1 MRSFRFALAG
11 LLALPLATP
20 AAAQD
25 AGVVG
30 RWGGALEVQALR
42 LRLTLEVTEVGGTR
56 TARFVSVDQGGT
68 AIPATVATTADS
80 VIFEAADI
88 GAAYRAVLVGRDTL
102 RGVWTQGGG
111 SLPLTMVR
119 GADAAMVVRRP
130 QTPQPPF
137 PYRTEEV
144 AIDSDPGVRLA
155 GTLTLPQ
162 GPGPHPAVFL
172 ITGSGAQDRDEQ
184 IFNHRPFQV
193 LADHLSRHGIAVLRV
208 DDRGTAASTGSF
220 AGATSEDFARDAAAA
235 VRFLRA
241 RPEVAADRVGLVGHS
256 EGGMIAP
263 MVASRMPE
271 VAFAVLLAGPGIGG
285 AQLLEMQG
293 ALIARAGG
301 AADSVVARSAAA
313 QREMFAAVTSI
324 ADSVALEA
332 RLREIGARMVA
343 SVSEEERARVRANVE
358 TGVQQLVNPWFRYFL
373 RYDPV
378 PALRGTRVPVLA
390 LNGALDLQVPA
401 DENLAGIEQA
411 LRAAGNRDV
420 TVEKLPGLNHLFQPA
435 TTGAPT
441 EYGEIEQTMAPV
453 VLDRIT
459 AWILQRFGPGTR

>member
-1 MRSFRFALAG
+1 MRTIRFALAG
-11 LLALPLATP
+11 LLALPLAAP

-25 AGVVG
+25 DAVVG

-42 LRLTLEVTEVGGTR
+42 LRLTLEVTAEGGAR
-56 TARFVSVDQGGT
+56 TARFVSVDQGGS
-68 AIPATVATTADS
+68 AFPATVATTADS
-80 VIFEAADI
+80 VIFDAAAI

-119 GADAAMVVRRP
+119 GADVVMVVRRP

-137 PYRTEEV
+137 PYRAEEV
-144 AIDSDPGVRLA
+144 SFESDPGVRLA
-155 GTLTLPQ
+155 GTLTLPP

-220 AGATSEDFARDAAAA
+220 AGSTSEAFARDAAAA

-241 RPEVAADRVGLVGHS
+241 RPEVAAERVGLIGHS

-271 VAFAVLLAGPGIGG
+271 VAFVVLLAGPGIGG
-285 AQLLEMQG
+285 AQLLEMQS
-293 ALIARAGG
+293 ALIARAAG
-301 AADSVVARSAAA
+301 AADSTVERTSAA
-313 QREMFAAVTSI
+313 QREMFAAVTSV
-324 ADSVALEA
+324 ADSAALEA
-332 RLREIGARMVA
+332 RLREIGARMLA
-343 SVSEEERARVRANVE
+343 SMPAEERARVQGDVD
-358 TGVQQLVNPWFRYFL
+358 TGIRQLVNPWFRYFL

-390 LNGALDLQVPA
+390 LNGALDLQVPP
-401 DENLAGIEQA
+401 DENLAGIQQA
-411 LRAAGNRDV
+411 LRAAGNPDV

-453 VLDRIT
+453 VLERIT
-459 AWILQRFGPGTR
+459 AWILQRFGPAAR